1 METEKVALTVD
12 EAADATGIGRTRLY
26 EEIASGRL
34 IARKVGRRTVIAVED
49 LKLGSTID
57 NASRGSNRD
66 PDV

>member
-34 IARKVGRRTVIAVED
+34 IARKVGRRTVITVED
-49 LKLGSTID
+49 LKAWLND
-57 NASRGSNRD
+57 RQRFPRKQSRS
-66 PDV
+66 